1 MPQKAF
7 SRAFLC
13 LIEIK
18 YLPLHQHAYPASRKI
33 SALRVS
39 LFLFNED
46 KT

>member
-18 YLPLHQHAYPASRKI
+18 IPTFAPLDSATLPVDQRTRAD
-33 SALRVS
+33 
-39 LFLFNED
+39 LFFIIEV
-46 KT
+46 